1 MALEYVPLLHH
12 LEALYQLPRDMER
25 FKTYIASILNEQ
37 GDDVEIPP
45 LVAANPMAKEHG
57 LEYVRELLEMEAEG
71 IAAEATQEA
80 AKKLPPAS
88 LKVSLM
94 ALDDA
99 KGGWTN
105 CYTTV
110 GSLWSL
116 DERALARW
124 KRSAWVTVACW
135 TSELPT
141 PQQVQQETLRV
152 LYQSVWAMHQP
163 LPKNLRGVLEFEG
176 KAMQFAGIE
185 QWLDAEELEYTRAVL
200 GPHLA
205 ATDHPT
211 LTAAL
216 YGDPVAHSLGYP
228 PLGLSK
234 NAGQAFALELA

>member
-25 FKTYIASILNEQ
+25 FKTYIASIVNEQ

-45 LVAANPMAKEHG
+45 LVAANPMAKEHA
-57 LEYVRELLEMEAEG
+57 LEYVRKLLEMGAEEVAR
-71 IAAEATQEA
+71 AATEEA
-80 AKKLPPAS
+80 ARLLSPTS

-105 CYTTV
+105 RYTTV

-116 DERALARW
+116 DERFLARW
-124 KRSAWVTVACW
+124 RHSAWATVVCW
-135 TSELPT
+135 TSELPS
-141 PQQVQQETLRV
+141 PQQIRQETRRV

-163 LPKNLRGVLEFEG
+163 LPHNLRGVLEFEG
-176 KAMQFAGIE
+176 KAMRFAGIA

-200 GPHLA
+200 EPHMQ

-216 YGDPVAHSLGYP
+216 YGDPVAHNLGYP

-234 NAGQAFALELA
+234 NAGLALALTFL